1 MLKWEG
7 HVSLT
12 GEGRDTYWVVVGKPE
27 VHHSED
33 LSFRWAYNIKMDL
46 KD

>member
-12 GEGRDTYWVVVGKPE
+12 GKGRDICKVVVGKPE
-27 VHHSED
+27 VHHLED
-33 LSFRWAYNIKMDL
+33 LSLDGRVIL
-46 KD
+46 K